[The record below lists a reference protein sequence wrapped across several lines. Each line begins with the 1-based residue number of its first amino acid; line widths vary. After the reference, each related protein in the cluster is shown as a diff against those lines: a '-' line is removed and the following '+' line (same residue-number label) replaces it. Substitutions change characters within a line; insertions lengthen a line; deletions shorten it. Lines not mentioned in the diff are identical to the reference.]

1 MFQSCWIPLILENAM
16 IFCFPPLMSIFLPPS
31 YNTPYCK
38 HYQNNF
44 SRNIPTLWSI
54 KIWLILSIV
63 AIQEL
68 NCVQLFE
75 IPWTTF
81 QVPLSSTISQSL
93 LKFMSIEL
101 VMLSRCKAFSTCAS
115 HLTVITF
122 FYAPATYLYM
132 RPNSSYSPEQDK
144 QVSLFYNVFT
154 ALLNPVVYSLR

>member
-101 VMLSRCKAFSTCAS
+101 VMLSNHLILCHPLLSSIFPSIRVFSNESAVHIS
-115 HLTVITF
+115 I
-122 FYAPATYLYM
+122 
-132 RPNSSYSPEQDK
+132 R
-144 QVSLFYNVFT
+144 
-154 ALLNPVVYSLR
+154 